1 MEGLKRNSCM
11 RRNVKLP
18 RETKKHTHLAGY
30 QQEDKKSKL
39 CRISQ
44 RSIRVSTQPLI
55 IIPNFF
61 DRKVIET
68 EEVISN
74 HFSKYNNNFLLSF

>member
-1 MEGLKRNSCM
+1 MHEK
-11 RRNVKLP
+11 K
-18 RETKKHTHLAGY
+18 RETPKRKKKQTHLAGY
-30 QQEDKKSKL
+30 QQEDKKSRL

-61 DRKVIET
+61 GRKVIET
-68 EEVISN
+68 EGVISN
-74 HFSKYNNNFLLSF
+74 HFLFFLYYKFSIVLSF

>member
-1 MEGLKRNSCM
+1 MHEKKRETPKRN
-11 RRNVKLP
+11 
-18 RETKKHTHLAGY
+18 KKHTHLAGY
-30 QQEDKKSKL
+30 QQEDKKWKL

-44 RSIRVSTQPLI
+44 RSIRVSTKPL

-74 HFSKYNNNFLLSF
+74 NFSKYNNNFLLSF